1 MEIRTVAVI
10 GGGLMGRQIALNTAI
25 YPYEVY
31 LTDANPEV
39 LKKVAEWEEEYF
51 IDLVVAGFYQDT
63 SYAYEDG
70 YGYIFVA
77 SDSSCIVQFY
87 YYSEADVFCIY
98 IYA

>member
-1 MEIRTVAVI
+1 MI
-10 GGGLMGRQIALNTAI
+10 
-25 YPYEVY
+25 EV
-31 LTDANPEV
+31 TGSDAST
-39 LKKVAEWEEEYF
+39 EWEEEYF

-77 SDSSCIVQFY
+77 PDSSCIVQFFY
-87 YYSEADVFCIY
+87 YAEANVFVIY